1 VKGSVLLIGFGRFGQ
16 LVSQCLLAQGTD
28 VTALDND
35 AGMIQSASRF
45 GFKVYYG
52 DGTRLDVLRA
62 AGVNGARVVAICV
75 DKPGDADR
83 MVALVRAECPGAKLF
98 VRSFD
103 RAHTL
108 KLIRAGVDYE
118 LRETYESALAFGK
131 RTLVE
136 LGVDEEEAQAVQD
149 DVRRRDL
156 ERLALQ
162 QAEGQLTAGID
173 LIKRPRPEPLRAPVR
188 QSRPLN
194 ADADDIINSETE
206 FSG

>member
-1 VKGSVLLIGFGRFGQ
+1 VEVANQIADLVLAEFPDARLYVRSWDRGHTLQ
-16 LVSQCLLAQGTD
+16 LLA
-28 VTALDND
+28 
-35 AGMIQSASRF
+35 
-45 GFKVYYG
+45 K
-52 DGTRLDVLRA
+52 
-62 AGVNGARVVAICV
+62 
-75 DKPGDADR
+75 
-83 MVALVRAECPGAKLF
+83 
-98 VRSFD
+98 
-103 RAHTL
+103 
-108 KLIRAGVDYE
+108 GVDYE

-162 QAEGQLTAGID
+162 QAEGQLMAGID
-173 LIKRPRPEPLRAPVR
+173 LIKRPIPEPLRAPAR

-194 ADADDIINSETE
+194 PEADDIIHSETE